1 MGMTDE
7 DYRMLAKL
15 ARNVNEFTALVG
27 DLAKRMAYVESLL
40 STLRERGVR
49 LSEWRRIHDE
59 VDAIRDAGLMEE
71 ALKIADEMLAEQ
83 EKGKMN

>member
-1 MGMTDE
+1 MTDD

-27 DLAKRMAYVESLL
+27 DLAKRTAYVESLL

-59 VDAIRDAGLMEE
+59 IDAIRDAGLMGE
-71 ALKIADEMLAEQ
+71 AIKIADGMLAED
-83 EKGKMN
+83 EKRRMN